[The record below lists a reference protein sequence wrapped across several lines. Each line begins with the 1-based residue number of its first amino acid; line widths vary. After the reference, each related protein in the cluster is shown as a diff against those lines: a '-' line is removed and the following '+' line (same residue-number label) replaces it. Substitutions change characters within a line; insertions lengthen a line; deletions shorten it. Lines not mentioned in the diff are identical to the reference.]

1 MTIHLWFGFALAY
14 FVTTLS
20 PGPNVLLVIRN
31 SLRYGVQAAGMTI
44 LGNLLS
50 QLMVVLL
57 VAGGVGAVIAGLPQ
71 FFLFMKIA
79 GAGYLILLGI
89 KQIRSSHAMLP
100 QPYNQPCQ
108 VQPLISKTDT
118 LREAFLIS
126 SSNPKTL
133 IFLSAFMPQ
142 FIDQTRPLATQFVLM
157 YLTIAVIV
165 VCVHFTYSVSVNRL
179 KQRMKNSRLLRTI
192 KYLGGS
198 LFILL
203 GLRLLASE
211 R

>member
-1 MTIHLWFGFALAY
+1 MALHLWLGFALAY
-14 FVTTLS
+14 LITTLS

-31 SLRYGVQAAGMTI
+31 SLRYGAPSAGVTI

-57 VAGGVGAVIAGLPQ
+57 VACGVGAVIAALPQ
-71 FFLFMKIA
+71 FFLLMKVA
-79 GAGYLILLGI
+79 GAGYLIWLGI
-89 KQIRSSHAMLP
+89 KQIRSGGSVSASAEADEQRAIP
-100 QPYNQPCQ
+100 AA
-108 VQPLISKTDT
+108 SKAK
-118 LREAFLIS
+118 LFREAFLVS

-142 FIDQTRPLATQFVLM
+142 FIDQSRPLPLQFAIM
-157 YLTIAVIV
+157 YLTIAACVL
-165 VCVHFTYSVSVNRL
+165 CVHCVYSVSVSQL
-179 KQRMKNSRLLRTI
+179 KHKLRSSRLVRTF

-198 LFILL
+198 LFVLL